1 MTEEARSSLAL
12 AVGLLLDEGPRA
24 LWNRTQDRLEE
35 NKRLRRLPRLREDRG
50 RLSIDVEP
58 APVLNVSP
66 LPPSPKRGG
75 AQIQMLDRLAEEKKL
90 RTVALAYPK
99 DGSWW
104 LEISGTSVAGIF
116 AIGGE
121 DLVADLIQ
129 RAANL
134 IGSSVVHIESLAGLP
149 LNLVGDLEDRNL
161 SVVLSIHDFTLFC
174 RRPHLTESATGK
186 FCEYCQDFDRCDACL
201 QNVDPKLNTTQAEYR
216 RMGAGAYK
224 KATLVIFPSD
234 FLQRQHRVLFPGLRG
249 PGRDAVIAPASSRP
263 GSSISSSPVPS
274 RIAFVGGVYSH
285 KGAALIG
292 PVMERLQS
300 LVPDVVGF
308 VYGNGERKLLRQLRR
323 TKGIR
328 IRGYYRQGEL
338 PVMLKRDRVSVAV
351 LPSIWP
357 EAYALVVDECLS
369 AGVPVIAF
377 DIGAVG
383 DRLVDWGVGH
393 LVPMHL
399 GAGGLAGAFVGH
411 LSSGLEVPGEII
423 ASLPRPE
430 GAARRYVELYGGL
443 ETGDRCF
450 E

>member
-1 MTEEARSSLAL
+1 MTDESKSSLAL
-12 AVGLLLDEGPRA
+12 AVRLLLDEGPRA

-35 NKRLRRLPRLREDRG
+35 IKRLRRLPRLLEDRG
-50 RLSIDVEP
+50 RLSIDVELP
-58 APVLNVSP
+58 PVLNVSP

-104 LEISGTSVAGIF
+104 LEISGTSVGGIF

-121 DLVADLIQ
+121 AVVADLIQ

-161 SVVLSIHDFTLFC
+161 STVLSIHDFTLFC
-174 RRPHLTESATGK
+174 RRPHLTESATAE
-186 FCEYCQDFDRCDACL
+186 FCEYCQDPDRCDACL
-201 QNVDPKLNTTQAEYR
+201 QDVDPKLNTTQADYR
-216 RMGAGAYK
+216 RMGARAYK

-234 FLQRQHRVLFPGLRG
+234 FLRRQHRVLFPGLRG
-249 PGRDAVIAPASSRP
+249 PGCDAVIPPTSSRP
-263 GSSISSSPVPS
+263 VTSISSSPVPS
-274 RIAFVGGVYSH
+274 RIAFVGGLYSH
-285 KGAALIG
+285 KGGALIA
-292 PVMERLQS
+292 PTMKRVREDNS
-300 LVPDVVGF
+300 KAVGF
-308 VYGNGERKLLRQLRR
+308 VYGNGETGLFRQLRR

-338 PVMLKRDRVSVAV
+338 SVMLKRDRISVAV

-369 AGVPVIAF
+369 VGVPVVAF
-377 DIGAVG
+377 DLGAVG
-383 DRLVDWGVGH
+383 DRLKAWNVGD
-393 LVPMHL
+393 LVPL
-399 GAGGLAGAFVGH
+399 KEGASGLAESLLCSLVGDLDIPEAITRELP
-411 LSSGLEVPGEII
+411 LSTST
-423 ASLPRPE
+423 
-430 GAARRYVELYGGL
+430 ARQYVNLYRRL
-443 ETGDRCF
+443 TVRAD
-450 E
+450 